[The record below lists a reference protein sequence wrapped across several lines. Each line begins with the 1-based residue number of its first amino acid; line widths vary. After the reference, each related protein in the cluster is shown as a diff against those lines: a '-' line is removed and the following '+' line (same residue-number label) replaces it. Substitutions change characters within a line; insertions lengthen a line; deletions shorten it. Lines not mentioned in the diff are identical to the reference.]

1 MQSKWNT
8 VEIMKNIK
16 ELQILILWDY
26 NINGSLIMYNDN
38 EIKWDMDVS
47 FILNEG
53 EIEFF
58 NFISKKGI
66 KI

>member
-1 MQSKWNT
+1 
-8 VEIMKNIK
+8 MKNIR

-26 NINGSLIMYNDN
+26 NINGSIIMYNDN

-53 EIEFF
+53 EIEFP
-58 NFISKKGI
+58 NFASKKSV